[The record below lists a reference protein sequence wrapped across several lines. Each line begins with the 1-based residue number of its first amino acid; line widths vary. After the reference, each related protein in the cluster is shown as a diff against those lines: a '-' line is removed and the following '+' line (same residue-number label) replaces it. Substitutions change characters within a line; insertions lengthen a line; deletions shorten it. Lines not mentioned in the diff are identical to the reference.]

1 MRGVPPDAETLAEAL
16 RRYEHEPLVT
26 VAEIAW
32 RAGVDRK
39 TVRNW
44 ARDAKLPPRP
54 PARVRTY
61 TAEDDALAVRLYLQ
75 EDPHL
80 SMAEVM
86 AKTGMCAARVL
97 TAVRTAGA
105 QVRSRGRAKH
115 DHAEVVRLDR
125 EHGPAKAARLLGIAP
140 SIVHY
145 HRDVERRLKARAE
158 LTKGRRR

>member
-1 MRGVPPDAETLAEAL
+1 MRGVKPDAETLAEAL

-26 VAEIAW
+26 VEEIAW

-44 ARDAKLPPRP
+44 ARDAKLKPRP
-54 PARVRTY
+54 PARVRTF

-75 EDPHL
+75 EDPQH

-86 AKTGMCAARVL
+86 AKTGMSSQRVRDAVVAAGQPL
-97 TAVRTAGA
+97 RT
-105 QVRSRGRAKH
+105 RGRPKH
-115 DHAEVVRLDR
+115 DHAEVMRLDR
-125 EHGPAKAARLLGIAP
+125 EHGPAKAAKLLGIAP